1 MGGGQETSGYNR
13 RLEEAASE
21 RDVLRGMDDAHLAF
35 GEHGR
40 ERTKERERV
49 RPRARPMPRASPHS
63 KKRNFKVS
71 LPLGDLPQ
79 MTSAVAMD
87 GVSP

>member
-13 RLEEAASE
+13 RREEGATE

-40 ERTKERERV
+40 ERAKERARV
-49 RPRARPMPRASPHS
+49 LPRACPIPPPHS